1 MTETLRELL
10 PLTAR
15 QREVFDFIVDFA
27 ERHGYRASVRDV
39 QLAINAASPNG
50 AVCHLVP
57 LRKKGYITWD
67 EKTARSI
74 RPVEVR
80 HAATT

>member
-27 ERHGYRASVRDV
+27 DRHGYRASVRDV

-57 LRKKGYITWD
+57 LRKKGYVTWD
-67 EKTARSI
+67 AKKARSI

>member
-1 MTETLRELL
+1 MTETTQER
-10 PLTAR
+10 PTLTVR

-27 ERHGYRASVRDV
+27 DRHGYRASFRDV

-57 LRKKGYITWD
+57 LRKKGYVTWD
-67 EKTARSI
+67 ARTARSI
-74 RPVEVR
+74 RPVEVQ
-80 HAATT
+80 HAAT

>member
-1 MTETLRELL
+1 MTETTQER
-10 PLTAR
+10 PTLTAR

-27 ERHGYRASVRDV
+27 DRHGYRASVRDV

-57 LRKKGYITWD
+57 LRKKGYVTWD
-67 EKTARSI
+67 AKKARSI
-74 RPVEVR
+74 RPVEVQ
-80 HAATT
+80 HAAT

>member
-1 MTETLRELL
+1 MTDSQLNPL

-27 ERHGYRASVRDV
+27 DRHGYCASVRDV
-39 QLAINAASPNG
+39 QLAIGAASPNG

-57 LRKKGYITWD
+57 LRKKGYVTWD
-67 EKTARSI
+67 AKKARSI
-74 RPVEVR
+74 RLVEVQ
-80 HAATT
+80 HAAT

>member
-1 MTETLRELL
+1 MTETTQEPL

-27 ERHGYRASVRDV
+27 HRHGYCASVRDV
-39 QLAINAASPNG
+39 MAAIGCTSPNG

-57 LRKKGYITWD
+57 LRKKGYVTWD
-67 EKTARSI
+67 ARTARSI
-74 RPVEVR
+74 RPVEVH
-80 HAATT
+80 HAAT

>member
-1 MTETLRELL
+1 MTDSQPNPL

-27 ERHGYRASVRDV
+27 ERHGYCASVRDV
-39 QLAINAASPNG
+39 QLAIGAASPNG

-57 LRKKGYITWD
+57 LRKKGYVTWD
-67 EKTARSI
+67 ERTARSI
-74 RPVEVR
+74 RPVEVH
-80 HAATT
+80 HAAT

>member
-1 MTETLRELL
+1 MTATPTAPP
-10 PLTAR
+10 PLTNR
-15 QREVFDFIVDFA
+15 QQEVLDFITDFA
-27 ERHGYRASVRDV
+27 DRHGYNASVRDI
-39 QLAINAASPNG
+39 QAGIGAASPNG

-57 LRKKGYITWD
+57 LRKKGFITWD
-67 EKTARSI
+67 ERTARSI

>member
-1 MTETLRELL
+1 MTETTQEPL

-27 ERHGYRASVRDV
+27 DRHGYCASVRDV
-39 QLAINAASPNG
+39 QLAIGAASPNG

-57 LRKKGYITWD
+57 LRKKGFITWD
-67 EKTARSI
+67 ARTARSI
-74 RPVEVR
+74 RPVEVQ
-80 HAATT
+80 HAAT

>member
-1 MTETLRELL
+1 MTETTQER
-10 PLTAR
+10 PTLTAR

-27 ERHGYRASVRDV
+27 DRHGYRASVRDV

-57 LRKKGYITWD
+57 LRKKGYVTWD
-67 EKTARSI
+67 AKKARSI
-74 RPVEVR
+74 RPVEVH
-80 HAATT
+80 HAAT

>member
-1 MTETLRELL
+1 MTETKQEPL

-27 ERHGYRASVRDV
+27 DRHGYCASVRDV
-39 QLAINAASPNG
+39 QLAIGAASPNG

-57 LRKKGYITWD
+57 LRKKGFITWD
-67 EKTARSI
+67 ARTARSI
-74 RPVEVR
+74 RPVEVH
-80 HAATT
+80 HAAT

>member
-1 MTETLRELL
+1 MTDTPQEPL
-10 PLTAR
+10 PLTPR

-27 ERHGYRASVRDV
+27 DRHGYWASVRDI
-39 QLAINAASPNG
+39 QMGIGAASPNG

-57 LRKKGYITWD
+57 LRKKGFITWD
-67 EKTARSI
+67 ERTARSI